1 MSLANEA
8 TQEVASLASFFF
20 TLYYKFNY
28 KKFKKVLY
36 NKYINILYWKSKQ
49 KVIYQKASLLI
60 GKEKEGGKFKWEEQM
75 PK

>member
-60 GKEKEGGKFKWEEQM
+60 GKEKKGGKFKWEEQM